1 MLGYLNGNVFFDDFS
16 AESYVKESEVIPEGA
31 ISDNFNSYNSV
42 SDMSAW
48 NFSGAQDKAEVVSD
62 GSDKALA
69 LHLDSATDSIWAIRP
84 FTQINTGNVKI
95 KTSVKTDNTGL
106 TVPLEYTATVT
117 LGLYMLCLQTG

>member
-1 MLGYLNGNVFFDDFS
+1 MNNLNGNVFFDDFS

-31 ISDNFNSYNSV
+31 ISDN
-42 SDMSAW
+42 W

-95 KTSVKTDNTGL
+95 KTSVKTDNTG
-106 TVPLEYTATVT
+106 PTVT
-117 LGLYMLCLQTG
+117 